1 MSSSCIKRVER
12 EIRGM
17 ARVRET
23 SNVWTA
29 RPGGGY
35 DLLKWEAT
43 IQNLDDPRHR
53 GKKYRLLLEI
63 PMNYPF
69 VPPLVRFIDKV
80 KCENVYPNGELCLDI
95 LKGEWSPAFT
105 LWTLLESIASVLT
118 DKPITGL
125 SNKIPTTMEM
135 VTHNIHSS
143 PLRIPEPI
151 RPRRKRRTELEMLSV

>member
-1 MSSSCIKRVER
+1 MMSDNDEPFKK
-12 EIRGM
+12 
-17 ARVRET
+17 
-23 SNVWTA
+23 WTA

-43 IQNLDDPRHR
+43 IQNLDDPRHI
-53 GKKYRLLLEI
+53 GKKYRLLIEI

>member
-1 MSSSCIKRVER
+1 MMSDNEEPFKK
-12 EIRGM
+12 
-17 ARVRET
+17 
-23 SNVWTA
+23 WTA

-43 IQNLDDPRHR
+43 IQNLDDPRHI
-53 GKKYRLLLEI
+53 GKKYRLLIEI

-80 KCENVYPNGELCLDI
+80 KCENVYPDGELCLDI
-95 LKGEWSPAFT
+95 LKEEWTPAFN

>member
-1 MSSSCIKRVER
+1 MMSDNEEPFKK
-12 EIRGM
+12 
-17 ARVRET
+17 
-23 SNVWTA
+23 WTA

-43 IQNLDDPRHR
+43 IQNLDDPRHI
-53 GKKYRLLLEI
+53 GKKYRLLIEI

-80 KCENVYPNGELCLDI
+80 KCENVYPDGELCLDI
-95 LKGEWSPAFT
+95 LKEEWTPAFN

-135 VTHNIHSS
+135 VSHNIHSS

>member
-1 MSSSCIKRVER
+1 MSDNEEPFKK
-12 EIRGM
+12 
-17 ARVRET
+17 
-23 SNVWTA
+23 WTA

-53 GKKYRLLLEI
+53 GKKYRLLIEI

>member
-1 MSSSCIKRVER
+1 MSSSCIKRIQRDMRMMSDNE
-12 EIRGM
+12 EPFKK
-17 ARVRET
+17 
-23 SNVWTA
+23 WTA

-80 KCENVYPNGELCLDI
+80 ECENVYPNGELCLDI
-95 LKGEWSPAFT
+95 LKEEWTPAFN

-135 VTHNIHSS
+135 ASHNIQSS
-143 PLRIPEPI
+143 PVTIPEPI